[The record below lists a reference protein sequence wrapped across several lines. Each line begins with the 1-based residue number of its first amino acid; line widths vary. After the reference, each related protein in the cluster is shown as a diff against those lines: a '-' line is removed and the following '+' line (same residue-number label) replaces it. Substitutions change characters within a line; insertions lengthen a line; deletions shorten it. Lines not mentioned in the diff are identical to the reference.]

1 MSQEVAR
8 ASDRSP
14 HDPELEA
21 RILRWWQARVERDHQ
36 VLYELYEPAYRREFT
51 FSKFLQESA
60 IRTRFDIVG
69 PRLVRVEP
77 TSPDRVTV
85 FVEIGTSL
93 SQFGGPH
100 LVTVEETWVNV
111 DGAWYK
117 VHEPFKPPFPDKPP
131 Y

>member
-1 MSQEVAR
+1 MSPQVSH
-8 ASDRSP
+8 ASEEALN
-14 HDPELEA
+14 DPALVDKVS
-21 RILRWWQARVERDHQ
+21 RWWQARVDRDHQ

-60 IRTRFDIVG
+60 IRTRFDIVTH
-69 PRLVRVEP
+69 RLVRVES
-77 TSPDRVTV
+77 TNPDRATV
-85 FVEIGTSL
+85 FVEIGTNL

-100 LVTVEETWVNV
+100 LVTVAEPWVKV
-111 DGAWYK
+111 DGDWYK